1 MVALLQKLGW
11 ISEAPAC
18 EVAPK
23 QVEKNSDTLTPDQI
37 AYLHGLAAERRQAWM
52 AHKRAS

>member
-23 QVEKNSDTLTPDQI
+23 QVEKDSDTLTPDQI